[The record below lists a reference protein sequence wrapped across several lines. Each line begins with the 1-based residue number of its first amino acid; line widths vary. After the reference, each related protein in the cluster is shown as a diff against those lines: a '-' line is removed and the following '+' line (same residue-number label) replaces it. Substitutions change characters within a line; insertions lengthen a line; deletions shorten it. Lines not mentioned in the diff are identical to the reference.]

1 MKGWILAMMAL
12 GILDWYVNVGDRIK
26 LNLGWIYR
34 LIVFIICCI
43 WG

>member
-1 MKGWILAMMAL
+1 MKSWILALIGL
-12 GILDWYVNVGDRIK
+12 GILDCFIRVNDRCRFNI
-26 LNLGWIYR
+26 GWIYR